1 MGVCYHARR
10 RGAGTEDAK
19 MDDRTGDSAENRA
32 LERARA
38 ALDAARRVMD
48 AGAAKGPPP
57 PPVRSRALTRA
68 RRAQTGGVIACAVA
82 SVLLIVSVGYY
93 RIRVTQMARDVS
105 ELSAMVAAAKE
116 QRKEAERLQARR
128 VEELTRELAAMK
140 QTAEKPRR
148 AKILWI
154 F

>member
-1 MGVCYHARR
+1 
-10 RGAGTEDAK
+10 
-19 MDDRTGDSAENRA
+19 MDDRTGDSADNRA

-38 ALDAARRVMD
+38 ALAAARRVMD
-48 AGAAKGPPP
+48 AGAAHVQTP
-57 PPVRSRALTRA
+57 PPVRSRALTRT
-68 RRAQTGGVIACAVA
+68 RRAQPGGVIACAVA

-128 VEELTRELAAMK
+128 V
-140 QTAEKPRR
+140 
-148 AKILWI
+148 
-154 F
+154 